1 MIQAQ
6 SPIQDYV
13 LSVYKHPEQFGSDN
27 ALFEMV
33 ENTVDILKSRLNSKG
48 IDYTCQ
54 SLREEIW
61 DLRFAVFEQQ
71 QQSLNVFFDSLHEY
85 ATTEIVNRRYDEDV
99 LAKVN
104 SDALELY
111 SKIILNFKNH
121 IPKGEIPSIQDF
133 SSQKHLY
140 KGLKGIRPPAGIN
153 EISIVLN
160 WIENS
165 LDFECC
171 LIINALI
178 FSNELTIENANRGL
192 IANKLKGAVINL
204 AFGSA
209 LLGFWQ
215 PDVEDETQYVR
226 NVKILL
232 ADYELKKSNAPAY
245 SIEEFRNV
253 FAV

>member
-13 LSVYKHPEQFGSDN
+13 LSVYKHPEQFGGDN

-71 QQSLNVFFDSLHEY
+71 QQSLNVFFDTLHEY

-99 LAKVN
+99 LATVN

-111 SKIILNFKNH
+111 SKIILNFKNQ
-121 IPKGEIPSIQDF
+121 IPEGESPLVQDF

-140 KGLKGIRPPAGIN
+140 KGLKGIKPPVGTN

-178 FSNELTIENANRGL
+178 FSNELTVENDRRNS
-192 IANKLKGAVINL
+192 IANKLKQAIINM
-204 AFGSA
+204 AFGASV
-209 LLGFWQ
+209 LGFWH
-215 PDVEDETQYVR
+215 PDNEDETQYVR

-232 ADYELKKSNAPAY
+232 ADHELKKSNIPSY
-245 SIEEFRNV
+245 SVEEFRHL